1 MPSFRSS
8 HGPHTCGSM
17 SSSSSDNFVHALKK
31 VLPTCTARH
40 SFLPFAFLVLAR
52 AMPTRGCNG
61 SPTTWLQGQPDHL
74 AGNRTRCL
82 LLKVT
87 LASAVTAVATAFC
100 HGSTVLDRYAL
111 CSNQKLRGSA
121 TFLLSPPSSAC
132 RFPSN
137 PILSVFSLC
146 LTHPL
151 LLAFCS
157 RSRSSPFVQL
167 LRSWRTVI
175 SVRELQKRTTLRR
188 ASETTVCDCG

>member
-87 LASAVTAVATAFC
+87 FASAVTAVATAFC

-111 CSNQKLRGSA
+111 CSKQKLRGAA

-137 PILSVFSLC
+137 
-146 LTHPL
+146 
-151 LLAFCS
+151 
-157 RSRSSPFVQL
+157 RSSQFFPCASLTLCSLPFVLEVVPRL
-167 LRSWRTVI
+167 LFNCC
-175 SVRELQKRTTLRR
+175 VRGGQ
-188 ASETTVCDCG
+188 